1 MASLA
6 TISNQLRDVT
16 SETEFLGRSDSHLPS
31 EKPPEDQLNID
42 ELRVV
47 ARCLGI
53 KNRETMTER
62 STLLREIRRCL

>member
-6 TISNQLRDVT
+6 TISGRSQEVT
-16 SETEFLGRSDSHLPS
+16 PETELLGLSDSHLPS

-42 ELRVV
+42 ELRVL
-47 ARCLGI
+47 ARHLGI